1 MLLAVCVLCL
11 SGCEK
16 DASDTI
22 LGKWELKESGYLE
35 GELQPVEPSGYAEYL
50 PDGIVRTYSYDLNTF
65 TPADKMYWIVR
76 DSLFVSMLNPGEDD
90 VDQGTVF
97 RYSFVNGK
105 TMVLEVER
113 YLGKHVT
120 YVMRP
125 VIYVYKKK

>member
-1 MLLAVCVLCL
+1 VLCL

-22 LGKWELKESGYLE
+22 LGKWELKERAFPE
-35 GELQPVEPSGYAEYL
+35 GELQPVEPSGYTEYL
-50 PDGIVRTYSYDLNTF
+50 PDGILRTYSYDLKTF
-65 TPADKMYWIVR
+65 TPADKMYWLVR

-90 VDQGTVF
+90 VNQGTVF

-113 YLGKHVT
+113 YLGKWFT
-120 YVMRP
+120 LEMKP